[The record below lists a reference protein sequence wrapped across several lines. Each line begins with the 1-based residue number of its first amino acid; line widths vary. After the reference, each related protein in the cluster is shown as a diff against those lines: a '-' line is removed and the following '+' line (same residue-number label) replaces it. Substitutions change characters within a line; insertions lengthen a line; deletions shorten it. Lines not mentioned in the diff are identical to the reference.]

1 MQEVSARMDRW
12 YHTHDAPIE
21 STFAPDVVVIRHVTD
36 FASGTQTT
44 RCFTFEDL
52 SKQTKSWFG
61 RERSMHV
68 LGETHLPQH
77 YISMMQ
83 CYEVTRD
90 STGQP
95 WRQSSFR
102 VRVFDP
108 LQNYK
113 LKVWAHLWLYTHP
126 TIRPHLALQQCSIIP
141 RPLLTPVAIVA
152 VPLCGRFPPLQT

>member
-36 FASGTQTT
+36 FAY
-44 RCFTFEDL
+44 
-52 SKQTKSWFG
+52 
-61 RERSMHV
+61 
-68 LGETHLPQH
+68 

-108 LQNYK
+108 LHNYK

-141 RPLLTPVAIVA
+141 RPLLTPIAIVA